1 MESHLALLAQKTL
14 KIETPTFTLY
24 NDKEMEGFSDGSQ
37 MGRDVRCKLIRCSV
51 DNMITVCHNLQI
63 PRWPN
68 INELK
73 EMAIK
78 LVNLYPGIV
87 SDKMIIR
94 KTRCVNDNNF
104 VNKHLQVVTSQY
116 NVVESL
122 LTL

>member
-24 NDKEMEGFSDGSQ
+24 SDKEMEGFSDGSQ

-63 PRWPN
+63 PRRPN

-78 LVNLYPGIV
+78 LVNLYPGICQ
-87 SDKMIIR
+87 R
-94 KTRCVNDNNF
+94 QNDNKEN
-104 VNKHLQVVTSQY
+104 QVRK
-116 NVVESL
+116 
-122 LTL
+122 